1 MLHII
6 LAILKILGILLAVL
20 LLLLLL
26 AVFSVLFV
34 PLRYH
39 LTAQKDTAGVRVKGK
54 LTWLL
59 RLIAVSGGYQNAKPY
74 LEFRILFLKKKLL
87 PAETEDSEKLL
98 KTKPDK
104 PKRQKKMELADSGRQ
119 DSKKTALAVRES
131 LPETDGKKPPEQERQ
146 TICSEKTGD
155 TYNTKR
161 QTEQKQPDDSK
172 ISGQK
177 SWFERILEKLSDLW
191 RNVFRTAQKV
201 LEILKNIPQKIREF
215 WEKLKKMLQKTED
228 FIRLLRSELT
238 KTVFLHFRQHLK
250 YLWKHLQPDKIQG
263 ELRYGFSDPA
273 VTGQLTGV
281 LYLLLPGN
289 CYKVRLE
296 PDFENVIY
304 EGQIYI
310 RGHIRFWHL
319 VRVAWKVF
327 RDKEFRTL
335 YRKFASGSLSA

>member
-6 LAILKILGILLAVL
+6 LAILKILGILLAAL

-39 LTAQKDTAGVRVKGK
+39 LTAKKDTESVRVKGK

-59 RLIAVSGGYQNAKPY
+59 RLIAVSGGYQDAKPY

-87 PAETEDSEKLL
+87 PAEKKDIGKPPKRKTE
-98 KTKPDK
+98 K
-104 PKRQKKMELADSGRQ
+104 PKRRGKPERTTPA
-119 DSKKTALAVRES
+119 ARES
-131 LPETDGKKPPEQERQ
+131 LPGTDGKHSSGQENRPVRPEKKLPAYNPGEQKEQRQ
-146 TICSEKTGD
+146 TDE
-155 TYNTKR
+155 
-161 QTEQKQPDDSK
+161 TE
-172 ISGQK
+172 IRGQK
-177 SWFERILEKLSDLW
+177 SWFGRILEKLSDIWKSILK
-191 RNVFRTAQKV
+191 TAQNTLEV
-201 LEILKNIPQKIREF
+201 LKSIPQRIGAF
-215 WEKLKKMLQKTED
+215 WKKLKKIFQKAGD
-228 FIRLLRSELT
+228 FIGLLRSELV
-238 KTVFLHFRQHLK
+238 KTVFSHFGRHLK
-250 YLWKHLQPDKIQG
+250 YLWKHLRPDRIQG

-273 VTGQLTGV
+273 VTGQLTGI

-289 CYKVRLE
+289 CYTVRLE

-304 EGQIYI
+304 EGEIHI
-310 RGHIRFWHL
+310 HGHIRFWHFA
-319 VRVAWKVF
+319 RVAWKVF